1 MAITEPIQARA
12 FRPTSAN
19 VGMLRDQTWAAS
31 PSWRAGKR
39 NRPAESPPR
48 GIVGRGEFVIRR
60 RWKNG
65 RSSSQEYASHRI
77 LTGLLAGSSLSGWNC
92 AASGSYCE
100 TSPSLNFEWWGLY
113 FPDLGSVCFRSDHSR
128 PLPKIGFG
136 PVTGLNPIPEEIGA
150 DRRSIQCEDTHHPC
164 RERDPAER
172 SRQSPLLEHRRFTEV
187 KR

>member
-77 LTGLLAGSSLSGWNC
+77 LTGLLAGSLFAVGI
-92 AASGSYCE
+92 A
-100 TSPSLNFEWWGLY
+100 LL
-113 FPDLGSVCFRSDHSR
+113 LVLIVK
-128 PLPKIGFG
+128 PL
-136 PVTGLNPIPEEIGA
+136 
-150 DRRSIQCEDTHHPC
+150 RRSIEWWDFIFPISVLFVSARITPG
-164 RERDPAER
+164 PYPR
-172 SRQSPLLEHRRFTEV
+172 SGSGQSQA
-187 KR
+187 